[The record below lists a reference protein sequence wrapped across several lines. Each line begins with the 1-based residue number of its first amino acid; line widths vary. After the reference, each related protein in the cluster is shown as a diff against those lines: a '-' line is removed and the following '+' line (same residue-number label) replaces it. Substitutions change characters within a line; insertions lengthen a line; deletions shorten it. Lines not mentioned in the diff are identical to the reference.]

1 MQEHESKILQGLK
14 GCLADIGCKVL
25 QDNND
30 ITTSKELSV
39 EIEVY
44 YNAFNKG
51 KSYMFKGCQNGV
63 MNISMVYMCIGF
75 EHYLEPHKRMSWS
88 FNHLNMSIHLSMIG

>member
-1 MQEHESKILQGLK
+1 
-14 GCLADIGCKVL
+14 
-25 QDNND
+25 
-30 ITTSKELSV
+30 
-39 EIEVY
+39 
-44 YNAFNKG
+44 
-51 KSYMFKGCQNGV
+51 

>member
-1 MQEHESKILQGLK
+1 LQEHESKILQGLK

-44 YNAFNKG
+44 YNASNKE
-51 KSYMFKGCQNGV
+51 KSYIV
-63 MNISMVYMCIGF
+63 
-75 EHYLEPHKRMSWS
+75 
-88 FNHLNMSIHLSMIG
+88 